1 MGKLVQI
8 QRCPATVMGCDAPKV
23 RLPTCCH
30 HHGSAKALTVGALRP
45 TALVDWNG
53 DHCLLPRCPRRSA
66 RACPLAWADCCAGWP
81 PRDCWTTRRQR
92 TERPSPPGPLAA
104 NLSRLGVLAA

>member
-53 DHCLLPRCPRRSA
+53 DHCLLPRCPRWCLPA
-66 RACPLAWADCCAGWP
+66 HGWFF
-81 PRDCWTTRRQR
+81 RTCERTRRSWQHR
-92 TERPSPPGPLAA
+92 VYRFQHLFKLQT
-104 NLSRLGVLAA
+104 